1 MVRLRNPSL
10 NLTEVRMP
18 ELNACI
24 RRATTGDAE
33 ALSRLSAS
41 VFPLG
46 CPANTKPEDLAEY
59 IHQQLTPE
67 RFRALLEDDRI
78 EILMVTIS
86 DELAGYALIARGAS
100 HPQGGLSVP
109 CELRK
114 FYIDTPYHGR
124 GVANILMREV
134 ISSAADGCEGA
145 LWLSVFSGN
154 HRAISFYQRWGF
166 RICGS
171 RDFYVGTDC
180 QKDYLM
186 QREDTITRN
195 ESQPCK

>member
-1 MVRLRNPSL
+1 
-10 NLTEVRMP
+10 MP
-18 ELNACI
+18 EPNVRII
-24 RRATTGDAE
+24 RASTGDAE
-33 ALSRLSAS
+33 SLSRLSAS

-59 IHQQLTPE
+59 INQQLTPD
-67 RFRALLEDDRI
+67 RFRVLLEDDRI
-78 EILMVTIS
+78 VILIVTIS
-86 DELAGYALIARGAS
+86 DELVGYALIARGAS
-100 HPQGGLSVP
+100 HPQGRLSAQ

-114 FYIDTPYHGR
+114 FYIDTPYHGL

-134 ISSAADGCEGA
+134 ISSASDECEGA

-154 HRAISFYQRWGF
+154 QRAISFYQRWGF

-171 RDFYVGTDC
+171 QDFYVGTDC

-195 ESQPCK
+195 ESQQCK